1 MISTKQ
7 LHRTRLLVLGLS
19 SVMLASCINKEEPML
34 EKRIRPVR
42 TMLVAE
48 TPQDMIRSFAGGS
61 QAAISSNLSFRTAG
75 QITEL
80 PVKVGQ
86 EVVAGQLIARL
97 NDSDLKIK
105 LERDE
110 AAYRQAKVQADNTR
124 SQYSRMQNLFDRKLV
139 SRVEFDN
146 AQANYQAAQA
156 QMDQAEGS
164 VELSQKQ
171 LSYTRLN
178 SPGAGCSVSEVHAE
192 VNENVSIG
200 QAVAT
205 INCGSSIEVVVGVP
219 ESLIGAISIGSE
231 VDVKF
236 PSLKERTFVALTTEI
251 GTASSSN
258 SAYPVTVRM
267 SNDEHVLRPGMAAE
281 VHFRINLSAHTENLW
296 VPLVAVGAEGA
307 ERFVYLYET
316 EGAAQGVVRRRVI
329 KTGNFTLEEVEVLE
343 GLDKGDR
350 VITAGLSQIYDG
362 LTVKLLDEAKKNL

>member
-1 MISTKQ
+1 MTRTK
-7 LHRTRLLVLGLS
+7 HHNRARLLSLS
-19 SVMLASCINKEEPML
+19 LASLLLAGCIDKEEPKL

-42 TMLVAE
+42 TILVTD
-48 TPQDMIRSFAGGS
+48 TPRELIRSFAGGS

-75 QITEL
+75 QITAL

-86 EVVAGQLIARL
+86 EVVAGQLIAQL

-110 AAYRQAKVQADNTR
+110 AAYRQAKVQANNTK
-124 SQYSRMQNLFDRKLV
+124 SQFSRMQNLFDRNLV

-146 AQANYQAAQA
+146 AQANFQAAQA
-156 QMDQAEGS
+156 QADQAEGS

-178 SPGAGCSVSEVHAE
+178 APDAGCSVSDVHAE
-192 VNENVSIG
+192 VNENVTVG

-219 ESLIGAISIGSE
+219 ESLIGAISIGSD

-236 PSLKERTFVALTTEI
+236 PSLKERTFVAVTTEI
-251 GTASSSN
+251 GSASTSS

-281 VHFRINLSAHTENLW
+281 VQFRINLSRQAENLW
-296 VPLVAVGAEGA
+296 VPLVAVGSEGP
-307 ERFVYLYET
+307 ERFAYVYEA
-316 EGAAQGVVRRRVI
+316 GDNAQGVVRKRDI
-329 KTGNFTLEEVEVLE
+329 KTGNFTLEEVEILE
-343 GLDKGDR
+343 GLEKGDR

-362 LTVKLLDEAKKNL
+362 LTVKLLAEAKKSL